1 MALLA
6 SRDVLRPIR
15 RADAPLFVLLFTW
28 TLSLF
33 APALH
38 ARFDVDAGSGEA
50 HHDGGGDGSDGG
62 RGACDAASAHH
73 DGVVVH
79 AGCDAG
85 NDCRDPSHHHHS
97 PYQHDATRCPACASS
112 LERASVLPAFR
123 FASPLRAHVAVVAPV
138 RVPTPAERHVFALA
152 RGPPSSADVSIV
164 GAHGIG

>member
-1 MALLA
+1 VALLA

-50 HHDGGGDGSDGG
+50 NHGDGGHDG
-62 RGACDAASAHH
+62 RGACDAAIGHH
-73 DGVVVH
+73 EGVVVH

-112 LERASVLPAFR
+112 LERASELPSFR
-123 FASPLRAHVAVVAPV
+123 FSSPQYALVSVVALV

-152 RGPPSSADVSIV
+152 RGPPSPGGSIV
-164 GAHGIG
+164 GAQCIG